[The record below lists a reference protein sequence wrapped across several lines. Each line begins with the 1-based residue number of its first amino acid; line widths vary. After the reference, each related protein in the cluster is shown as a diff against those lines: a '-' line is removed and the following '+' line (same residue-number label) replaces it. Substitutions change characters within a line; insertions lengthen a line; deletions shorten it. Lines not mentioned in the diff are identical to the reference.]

1 MGNLDDMPKI
11 QVYYNSKSPKQ
22 TEYYNNFKK
31 EIIKKVG
38 FIGFSV
44 FDVKNSEF
52 CIKFQYGEET
62 TTVQE
67 KFDGNADAI
76 EKTCKKIESIVNQ
89 IKEKEEINKLNA
101 KNKKNDNNIKHNE
114 NKNNNKNLNINYDNE
129 NKTKNKK
136 KITPNIET
144 FNNKNKINEK
154 EKKNNIEKKIII
166 KNEDKLIIDNVKSK
180 ESNNISKTNFNM
192 INNIQIKKNKNK
204 TNNDKINEIQN
215 KENNNKIEK
224 INDIQILNKENNNI
238 ISDNINDIQN
248 RKNNNKII
256 NDKINDIQNKKSN
269 NKIINDKNNDIKRK
283 KNKNKIIND
292 KINDIQDEVNN
303 NNINNNYKFKS
314 NETTVITYYNTRSPK
329 QTEYYNNFK
338 EEIKKKLYINDFSVI
353 DIKKNADFC
362 IKLKCGEEIVTVQ
375 ERFDGTKNA
384 IDKIRK
390 KIEELV
396 EINKIEEKTNFNTIN
411 ENIYN
416 KLQINNIFDINDN
429 DTNNINNKKKKK
441 KKKKKLFRSK

>member
-1 MGNLDDMPKI
+1 MGNLKDMPKI
-11 QVYYNSKSPKQ
+11 DVYYNTKSPKQ

-76 EKTCKKIESIVNQ
+76 EKTCKKIETIVNQ

-114 NKNNNKNLNINYDNE
+114 NKNNNKNPNINYDNE
-129 NKTKNKK
+129 NKKKNKN

-144 FNNKNKINEK
+144 LNNKNKINKINEK
-154 EKKNNIEKKIII
+154 EKNNNIENKIII
-166 KNEDKLIIDNVKSK
+166 KNEDKLIIDSVRSK
-180 ESNNISKTNFNM
+180 EININKNNFSM

-204 TNNDKINEIQN
+204 TNNDKINGIQN
-215 KENNNKIEK
+215 KESNNKIEK

-238 ISDNINDIQN
+238 ICDNINDIQN
-248 RKNNNKII
+248 KKINNKII
-256 NDKINDIQNKKSN
+256 NDKIK
-269 NKIINDKNNDIKRK
+269 
-283 KNKNKIIND
+283 
-292 KINDIQDEVNN
+292 DIQDEENN
-303 NNINNNYKFKS
+303 NNININNNYKFKS

-338 EEIKKKLYINDFSVI
+338 DEIKKKLYINDFSVI

-390 KIEELV
+390 KIEDFV
-396 EINKIEEKTNFNTIN
+396 EIEEKINFNTIN

-416 KLQINNIFDINDN
+416 KLQVNNIFDINDN
-429 DTNNINNKKKKK
+429 EINNINNKKKKK

>member
-31 EIIKKVG
+31 EIIKKIG

-76 EKTCKKIESIVNQ
+76 EKTCKKIETIVNQ

-114 NKNNNKNLNINYDNE
+114 NKNNNNNKNPNINYDYE
-129 NKTKNKK
+129 NKKNNKK
-136 KITPNIET
+136 NITPNIET
-144 FNNKNKINEK
+144 LNNKNKINEK
-154 EKKNNIEKKIII
+154 EKKNNIENKIII
-166 KNEDKLIIDNVKSK
+166 KNEDKLIIDSVRSK
-180 ESNNISKTNFNM
+180 EININKNNLSM

-204 TNNDKINEIQN
+204 TNNDKINGIQN
-215 KENNNKIEK
+215 KESNNKIEK

-238 ISDNINDIQN
+238 ICDNINDIQN
-248 RKNNNKII
+248 KKINNKII
-256 NDKINDIQNKKSN
+256 NDINDIQNKKSN
-269 NKIINDKNNDIKRK
+269 NKIISDKNNDIKRK

-292 KINDIQDEVNN
+292 KIKDIQDEENN
-303 NNINNNYKFKS
+303 NNININNNYKFKS

-338 EEIKKKLYINDFSVI
+338 DEIKKKLYINDFSVI

-384 IDKIRK
+384 IEKIRK
-390 KIEELV
+390 KIEDLV
-396 EINKIEEKTNFNTIN
+396 EIEEKINFNTIN

-416 KLQINNIFDINDN
+416 KLQVNNIFDINDN
-429 DTNNINNKKKKK
+429 EINNINNKKKKK

>member
-76 EKTCKKIESIVNQ
+76 EKTCKKIETIVNQ

-114 NKNNNKNLNINYDNE
+114 NKNNNKNPNINYDNE
-129 NKTKNKK
+129 NKKKNKN

-144 FNNKNKINEK
+144 LNNKNKINKINEK
-154 EKKNNIEKKIII
+154 EKNNNIENKIII
-166 KNEDKLIIDNVKSK
+166 KNEDKLIIDSVRSK
-180 ESNNISKTNFNM
+180 EININKNNFSM

-204 TNNDKINEIQN
+204 TNNDKINGIQN
-215 KENNNKIEK
+215 KESNNKIEK

-238 ISDNINDIQN
+238 ICDNINDIQN
-248 RKNNNKII
+248 K
-256 NDKINDIQNKKSN
+256 KIN
-269 NKIINDKNNDIKRK
+269 
-283 KNKNKIIND
+283 NKIIND

-338 EEIKKKLYINDFSVI
+338 DEIKKKLYINDFSVI

-390 KIEELV
+390 KIEDFV
-396 EINKIEEKTNFNTIN
+396 EIEEKINFNTIN

-416 KLQINNIFDINDN
+416 KLQVNNIFDINDN
-429 DTNNINNKKKKK
+429 EINNINNKKKKK